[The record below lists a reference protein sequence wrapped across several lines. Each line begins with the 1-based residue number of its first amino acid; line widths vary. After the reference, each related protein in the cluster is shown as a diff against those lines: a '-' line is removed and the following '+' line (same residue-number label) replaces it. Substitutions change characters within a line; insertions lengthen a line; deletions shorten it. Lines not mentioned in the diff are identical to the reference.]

1 MLPVP
6 YTHPPPRHHQHPDRS
21 AFSRPNSLTYATS
34 HLLDLEHVP
43 LCLLSP
49 KHPHRRHLPPPHP
62 SSTWQYLAIEEEE
75 EKAPKAGAVGASN
88 GSGQAEESI
97 RSRRMAVHL
106 SRGIEPLIVECT
118 PDAYLE
124 DPLLSRFGSHKI
136 VERYSSGSDLDA
148 YLAKVNKH
156 TRTHPLVDLL
166 TVASDLSVAPS
177 EWTNVPHV
185 DHGGSKALEE
195 GALVACK
202 AVDGGNSGGPAGRE
216 ELLVGLQQPLVTLQV
231 GEVVVVEG
239 VGRGE
244 IEIVEGCAV
253 SSLGAVLLQS
263 LQVGGVQR
271 RVRAAGA
278 AEVVEPAAEE
288 AALRAAELKALPDK
302 ATRSVSSRPTSENF
316 CLRVS
321 KSSKGLGMLLAAVG
335 IYQVDGSFGSE
346 GEDVSA
352 GNDARANVL
361 HRGLDVVDHIEPS
374 HRVLVRQRVLLAL
387 YAVTVIQQN
396 GTVATLQHNT
406 ATVHA
411 AYD

>member
-1 MLPVP
+1 MCHRSPSPMGSIIALLLLWGALAAHPSLACNRHGP
-6 YTHPPPRHHQHPDRS
+6 TPILCLRPSLSQLLHLLGDAASALHPPPPDTTNTQTALPSLAQTASPTPPPTSLISNTYRF
-21 AFSRPNSLTYATS
+21 AFSHPNTLTNATS
-34 HLLDLEHVP
+34 HLLA
-43 LCLLSP
+43 
-49 KHPHRRHLPPPHP
+49 RR
-62 SSTWQYLAIEEEE
+62 AR
-75 EKAPKAGAVGASN
+75 APKAGAVGASN

-136 VERYSSGSDLDA
+136 VERYSSGSHLDA

-244 IEIVEGCAV
+244 VEIVEGCAV

-263 LQVGGVQR
+263 RQVGGVQR

-288 AALRAAELKALPDK
+288 AALRAAE
-302 ATRSVSSRPTSENF
+302 RVSSCVHPTPCHAMPCREEPGE
-316 CLRVS
+316 
-321 KSSKGLGMLLAAVG
+321 KE
-335 IYQVDGSFGSE
+335 VD
-346 GEDVSA
+346 
-352 GNDARANVL
+352 
-361 HRGLDVVDHIEPS
+361 
-374 HRVLVRQRVLLAL
+374 VLLSL
-387 YAVTVIQQN
+387 CRRE
-396 GTVATLQHNT
+396 
-406 ATVHA
+406 
-411 AYD
+411 